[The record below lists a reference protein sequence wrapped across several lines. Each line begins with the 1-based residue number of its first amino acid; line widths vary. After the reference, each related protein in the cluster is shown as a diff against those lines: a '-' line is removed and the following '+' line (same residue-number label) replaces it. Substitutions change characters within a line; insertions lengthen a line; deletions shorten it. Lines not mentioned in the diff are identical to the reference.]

1 MRHLLPSV
9 VILALLAT
17 AGIYLFNPLNGEHAL
32 PPGLTAANG
41 RIEAAEIDIA
51 TKVAGRVIDVMVH
64 EGDLVKQGQ
73 PLARLDSR
81 QLDAQL
87 AATESAVR
95 QAEQQ
100 HLYTLAVV
108 QQRES
113 DRTLAQKE
121 LARVRSMVD
130 KKLVSQ
136 DKLDQALNTSQ
147 TATAALLAAQRQVQ
161 LALDQITAAKANVEQ
176 IRSLLD
182 DTLLTAPVAGRVLYR
197 LTEPGEVLTAGGKVI
212 TLLDIGQVYM
222 PVYLPT
228 AEIGRLNLGDEARIL
243 VDALPEVAIPARI
256 TFISPQSQFTPKE
269 VETRS
274 ERDKLMFR
282 VKVSIDPDVLEQ
294 HRDKVKTGLPG
305 ISYLRLDPQV
315 RWPEWLTPPAGL
327 ATADAL

>member
-1 MRHLLPSV
+1 MRRLLTSV
-9 VILALLAT
+9 VILALLAI
-17 AGIYLFNPLNGEHAL
+17 AGIYLFNPLNGERAL

-51 TKVAGRVIDVMVH
+51 TKVAGRVIEVLVH
-64 EGDLVKQGQ
+64 EGDLVRQGQ

-81 QLDAQL
+81 QLEAQL
-87 AATESAVR
+87 AAAESAVR

-108 QQRES
+108 QQRDS
-113 DRTLAQKE
+113 DRVLAQKD
-121 LARVRSMVD
+121 LARVRSMID

-136 DKLDQALNTSQ
+136 DRLDQALNTSQ
-147 TATAALLAAQRQVQ
+147 SAAAALLAAQRQVQ
-161 LALDQITAAKANVEQ
+161 LALNQISAAQANVEQ
-176 IRSLLD
+176 INSLLE

-197 LTEPGEVLTAGGKVI
+197 LTEPGEVLAAGGKVI

-243 VDALPEVAIPARI
+243 VDALPEVAIPASI

-282 VKVSIDPDVLEQ
+282 VKVSIDPAVLEQ

-305 ISYLRLDPQV
+305 ISYLRLDPQT
-315 RWPEWLTPPAGL
+315 RWPEWLTPPASL
-327 ATADAL
+327 ATAGAR

>member
-1 MRHLLPSV
+1 MRRLLTSV
-9 VILALLAT
+9 VILALLAI
-17 AGIYLFNPLNGEHAL
+17 AGIYLFNPLNGERAL

-51 TKVAGRVIDVMVH
+51 TKVAGRVIEVLVH
-64 EGDLVKQGQ
+64 EGDLVRQGQ

-81 QLDAQL
+81 QLEAQL
-87 AATESAVR
+87 AAAESAVR

-108 QQRES
+108 QQRDS
-113 DRTLAQKE
+113 DRVLAQKD
-121 LARVRSMVD
+121 LARVRSMID

-136 DKLDQALNTSQ
+136 DRLDQALNTSQ
-147 TATAALLAAQRQVQ
+147 SAAAALLAAQRQVQ
-161 LALDQITAAKANVEQ
+161 LALNQISAAQANVEQ
-176 IRSLLD
+176 INSLLE

-197 LTEPGEVLTAGGKVI
+197 LTEPGEVLAAGGKVI

-243 VDALPEVAIPARI
+243 VDALPEVAIPASI

-282 VKVSIDPDVLEQ
+282 VKVSIDTAVLEQ

-305 ISYLRLDPQV
+305 ISYLRLDPQT
-315 RWPEWLTPPAGL
+315 RWPEWLTPPASL
-327 ATADAL
+327 ATAGAR

>member
-1 MRHLLPSV
+1 MRRLLPFV
-9 VILALLAT
+9 VILSLLAI
-17 AGIYLFNPLNGEHAL
+17 AGIYLLNPLTGDRQL

-41 RIEAAEIDIA
+41 RIEAAEVDIA
-51 TKVAGRVIDVMVH
+51 TKVAGRVIEVLVH
-64 EGDLVKQGQ
+64 EGDMVKPGQ

-81 QLDAQL
+81 QLEAQL
-87 AATESAVR
+87 AAAESAVR

-108 QQRES
+108 QQRDS
-113 DRTLAQKE
+113 DRVLAQKE
-121 LARVRSMVD
+121 LTRVRSMVD

-136 DKLDQALNTSQ
+136 DKLDQALNASQ
-147 TATAALLAAQRQVQ
+147 SAAAALLAARRQVQ
-161 LALDQITAAKANVEQ
+161 LALDQISAAKANVEQ
-176 IRSLLD
+176 IQSLLD

-197 LTEPGEVLTAGGKVI
+197 LTEPGEVLAAGGKVI

-243 VDALPEVAIPARI
+243 VDALPEIAIPARV

-282 VKVSIDPDVLEQ
+282 VKVSIETAVLEQ

-305 ISYLRLDPQV
+305 ISYLRLDPQAG
-315 RWPEWLTPPAGL
+315 WPEWLTPPASL
-327 ATADAL
+327 TAASVL

>member
-17 AGIYLFNPLNGEHAL
+17 AGIYLFNPLSDEHAL

-51 TKVAGRVIDVMVH
+51 TKVAGRIVEVMVH

-81 QLDAQL
+81 QLEAQL
-87 AATESAVR
+87 AAAESAVR

-113 DRTLAQKE
+113 GHTLVQKE

-130 KKLVSQ
+130 KLASQ
-136 DKLDQALNTSQ
+136 DKMDQALNASQ
-147 TATAALLAAQRQVQ
+147 SAAAALLAAQRQAQ
-161 LALDQITAAKANVEQ
+161 LALDQITAAEANADQ

-197 LTEPGEVLTAGGKVI
+197 LNEPGEVLAAGG
-212 TLLDIGQVYM
+212 Q
-222 PVYLPT
+222 
-228 AEIGRLNLGDEARIL
+228 GDN
-243 VDALPEVAIPARI
+243 PA
-256 TFISPQSQFTPKE
+256 
-269 VETRS
+269 
-274 ERDKLMFR
+274 
-282 VKVSIDPDVLEQ
+282 
-294 HRDKVKTGLPG
+294 
-305 ISYLRLDPQV
+305 
-315 RWPEWLTPPAGL
+315 
-327 ATADAL
+327 

>member
-1 MRHLLPSV
+1 
-9 VILALLAT
+9 
-17 AGIYLFNPLNGEHAL
+17 
-32 PPGLTAANG
+32 
-41 RIEAAEIDIA
+41 
-51 TKVAGRVIDVMVH
+51 
-64 EGDLVKQGQ
+64 
-73 PLARLDSR
+73 
-81 QLDAQL
+81 
-87 AATESAVR
+87 
-95 QAEQQ
+95 
-100 HLYTLAVV
+100 
-108 QQRES
+108 
-113 DRTLAQKE
+113 
-121 LARVRSMVD
+121 MVD
-130 KKLVSQ
+130 KKLASQ
-136 DKLDQALNTSQ
+136 DKMDQALNASQ
-147 TATAALLAAQRQVQ
+147 SAAAALLAAQRQAQ
-161 LALDQITAAKANVEQ
+161 LALDQITAAEANAEQ

-197 LTEPGEVLTAGGKVI
+197 LNEPGEVLAAGGKVI

-282 VKVSIDPDVLEQ
+282 VKVSIDPAVLEQ

-315 RWPEWLTPPAGL
+315 HWPEWLTPPAGL
-327 ATADAL
+327 TTADAL